1 MQIALAN
8 SHWPFLKRQ
17 RCSGLPSATL
27 SHNVLFPPSGNG
39 GYNRCNTID
48 NQNVFFCFSVY
59 YINRKSDYIK
69 IFYKKY
75 FSQVNL

>member
-1 MQIALAN
+1 MQIALAK
-8 SHWPFLKRQ
+8 SHWPFLKHQ

-39 GYNRCNTID
+39 GYNS
-48 NQNVFFCFSVY
+48 NQDVFFCFSVY
-59 YINRKSDYIK
+59 SINRKSDNIK